1 MIPET
6 VIEQSAEYKILLA
19 KYSVIVADNLKI
31 KQSLDEMR
39 NLLDQTRTTF
49 QRQIEQMESE
59 ELENQKR
66 LGNELMQLEEQLAI
80 VRKENELLRIEYE
93 QNVAANEQTGPINKE
108 MRSLIETLQT
118 NNKLLKSDNLRCKK
132 RLQELQDEFEK
143 YKNETN
149 TKIQQLEHQTNKSV
163 VEEGKD
169 ELPFESV
176 VLNEDFML
184 NLSQIEVY
192 HDDTDT
198 VKELKE
204 KLKKSADYLKNFKS
218 LIDRNS
224 NKKLDDAKAEIKRL
238 KESINKNDS
247 SVTPSV
253 STASGGGVDYSKK
266 IKQLEDN
273 IRDLHRN
280 LSNKKQEETALL
292 NDMEITGQA
301 YEDMQE
307 QNIRLMQQL
316 REKDEANFNL
326 MSERIKLETAQK
338 ALKEEKEILI
348 EQVTTL
354 QEQLDAQINVTK
366 KLEEQVIHLQHNVI
380 QLETEIR
387 TLQQTFDETKR
398 KAIQSDLLVFDLKL
412 HTQKYI
418 TQLKETQTEIAEK
431 TESLSIQSSSNN
443 RLQEEIKHLKLQLER
458 QKKFEYASNLDE
470 VLQEENREY
479 KEQLRCPSCKVKQK
493 DAVLTKCFHVFCFD
507 CLQKRYELRQRKCP
521 KCNANFGANDYR
533 KLYF

>member
-1 MIPET
+1 MT
-6 VIEQSAEYKILLA
+6 H
-19 KYSVIVADNLKI
+19 
-31 KQSLDEMR
+31 
-39 NLLDQTRTTF
+39 
-49 QRQIEQMESE
+49 
-59 ELENQKR
+59 
-66 LGNELMQLEEQLAI
+66 QLHPQYQPL
-80 VRKENELLRIEYE
+80 
-93 QNVAANEQTGPINKE
+93 
-108 MRSLIETLQT
+108 
-118 NNKLLKSDNLRCKK
+118 
-132 RLQELQDEFEK
+132 
-143 YKNETN
+143 
-149 TKIQQLEHQTNKSV
+149 V
-163 VEEGKD
+163 V
-169 ELPFESV
+169 V
-176 VLNEDFML
+176 VL
-184 NLSQIEVY
+184 IIV
-192 HDDTDT
+192 
-198 VKELKE
+198 
-204 KLKKSADYLKNFKS
+204 
-218 LIDRNS
+218 
-224 NKKLDDAKAEIKRL
+224 
-238 KESINKNDS
+238 
-247 SVTPSV
+247 
-253 STASGGGVDYSKK
+253 KK

-387 TLQQTFDETKR
+387 TLQQTFEETKR